1 MQGLT
6 AVRRLLAVAALLL
19 AWAVE
24 AQPTKRVEVVY
35 LGADDCFY
43 CQHWEA
49 ARKPE
54 LLEALHGRNA
64 RLVEVKGDTLA
75 QPITARHYPPDLR
88 WLHREVG
95 DLRGVP
101 RFFLVVDGR
110 VELQVIGTNAYS
122 QAFLPRLQ
130 RALAGTR

>member
-1 MQGLT
+1 MNCRIAMRWFL
-6 AVRRLLAVAALLL
+6 VAAAVFL
-19 AWAVE
+19 ASA
-24 AQPTKRVEVVY
+24 ASARPAKHIEVVY

-54 LLEALHGRNA
+54 LLEALRGRNA
-64 RLVEVKGDTLA
+64 RLIEVKSESLA
-75 QPITARHYPPDLR
+75 QPIVARLYPPDLR

-101 RFFLVVDGR
+101 RFFLVVDGH
-110 VELQVIGTNAYS
+110 VDMKVIGTNAYS
-122 QAFLPRLQ
+122 QRFFPRLQ
-130 RALAGTR
+130 RVLAQGR